1 MDLNII
7 LWIGGM
13 LFSLG
18 IFAFK
23 VGFGL
28 GFSRLKWKGILM
40 TLSLYLMLFVVVAAL
55 SGHLIKL
62 LEPVLRKGPYLHA
75 LMAMGMIV
83 WGVYIVRQSGSATV
97 RQTNV
102 KNPVPRAQGVKSQNK
117 FILSFSGLTPASSMP
132 SRGMTE
138 GGRAMTQIR
147 KQFIPVPRAQGVLA
161 YSLKFKIQNSKNSSL
176 ITHHPSLLLLI
187 PCPVCL
193 TAMTFS
199 TWAALNV
206 IKLPAPL
213 IGLGLG
219 VVFIALSLAFYF
231 SLKLVTR
238 YSSLVTQRISLG
250 LGMIAI
256 GLYFISS
263 LILPAKI
270 EEARG
275 MYGSFVADSSGVD
288 INNTAGVLA
297 VLLITALIGYFV
309 NTKKEDSK

>member
-1 MDLNII
+1 
-7 LWIGGM
+7 
-13 LFSLG
+13 
-18 IFAFK
+18 
-23 VGFGL
+23 
-28 GFSRLKWKGILM
+28 
-40 TLSLYLMLFVVVAAL
+40 
-55 SGHLIKL
+55 
-62 LEPVLRKGPYLHA
+62 
-75 LMAMGMIV
+75 
-83 WGVYIVRQSGSATV
+83 
-97 RQTNV
+97 
-102 KNPVPRAQGVKSQNK
+102 
-117 FILSFSGLTPASSMP
+117 
-132 SRGMTE
+132 
-138 GGRAMTQIR
+138 
-147 KQFIPVPRAQGVLA
+147 
-161 YSLKFKIQNSKNSSL
+161 
-176 ITHHPSLLLLI
+176 
-187 PCPVCL
+187 
-193 TAMTFS
+193 MTFS

>member
-1 MDLNII
+1 MDLNIV

-18 IFAFK
+18 IFAVK

-28 GFSRLKWKGILM
+28 GFSGMKWKGVLL
-40 TLSLYLMLFVVVAAL
+40 TLSLYLMLFVAIAVL
-55 SGHLIKL
+55 SGQLIRL

-75 LMAMGMIV
+75 LMAAGMIG
-83 WGVYIVRQSGSATV
+83 WGVYLLGSQKSEVR
-97 RQTNV
+97 
-102 KNPVPRAQGVKSQNK
+102 SQ
-117 FILSFSGLTPASSMP
+117 
-132 SRGMTE
+132 E
-138 GGRAMTQIR
+138 
-147 KQFIPVPRAQGVLA
+147 
-161 YSLKFKIQNSKNSSL
+161 FKIQDSKFNNSELLTLN
-176 ITHHPSLLLLI
+176 SLLLLI

-206 IKLPAPL
+206 IKLPAIL

-219 VVFIALSLAFYF
+219 IVFILLSLAFYF
-231 SLKLVTR
+231 SLKLLTLN
-238 YSSLVTQRISLG
+238 SSLITQKIGLG
-250 LGMIAI
+250 LSMIAI

-275 MYGSFVADSSGVD
+275 IYRSFLTEGSNIDLNNSIGVFALLFVALV
-288 INNTAGVLA
+288 
-297 VLLITALIGYFV
+297 IGYLT
-309 NTKKEDSK
+309 NKKREVKK